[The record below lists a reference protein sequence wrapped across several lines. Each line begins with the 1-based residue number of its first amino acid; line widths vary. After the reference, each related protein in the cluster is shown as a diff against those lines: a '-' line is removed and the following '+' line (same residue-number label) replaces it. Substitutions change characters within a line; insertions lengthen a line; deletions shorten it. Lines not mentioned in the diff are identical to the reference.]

1 MENIKAA
8 LQQIEKEKG
17 IKILYALESG
27 SRAWGFPSPD
37 SDFDVRFIYMHKKD
51 WYLGLSDKTDTIE
64 SMQGELDITGW
75 DLKKSLILLKK
86 SNVAL
91 LEKFQSPIVYYEEKC
106 FADEMKHLMQ
116 HYYSPTAVFY
126 HHYSLAKK
134 FWDDIKEADSFKLKS
149 YFYLMRSLLTCN
161 WVVKADAVPPMEI
174 EGLMSLLSEDEKF
187 NLRELIKLKATV
199 NEKYLHQKDRLMQDF
214 VLELFAFIEPFKSQ
228 LGVNDNNYALLDKF
242 FLKILNENIDN

>member
-17 IKILYALESG
+17 IKILYAIESG

-51 WYLGLSDKTDTIE
+51 WYLGLSDKKDTIE

-86 SNVAL
+86 SNVAM

-134 FWDDIKEADSFKLKS
+134 FWEDIKEADSVKLKS

-161 WVVKADAVPPMEI
+161 WVVKADTVPPMEI
-174 EGLMSLLSEDEKF
+174 EGLMSLLSEDERF

-199 NEKYLHQKDRLMQDF
+199 NEKYLHQKDRLMQEF

-228 LGVNDNNYALLDKF
+228 LGVNDSNYALLDQF